1 MTSWRGATVM
11 EAEPG
16 MQFGKAA
23 GAISALTRKLSLKQ
37 KLIAIIM
44 LACVTALLVAG
55 TVFIAWE
62 WTALRRSMVRDLTTH
77 AEILAD
83 NCKAA
88 VSFRDPTD
96 TTSVLRTMEAIPS
109 IMAACI
115 YTSDGQLFA
124 TYVRKDVTVQVPP
137 QAQLK
142 EDHAF
147 DDDSLVLTQPIL
159 VDNDMIGVVYLRENL
174 SLMHARLRR
183 SATVIASIL
192 LLAAVA
198 AYLISSRLQR
208 VISSPIVYLAGVANL
223 VSQQKQY
230 TVRAEPHGTDEVGM
244 LIQAFNEMLEQ
255 IQQRDAALVEAN
267 EGLEMRVR
275 DRTAELTAANESLT
289 REIAFRKRAE
299 QSLMERTERIINHQ
313 RALLRLAKDAGSD
326 LPTMLKK
333 AVEEAANTLGVE
345 RVGIW
350 FLNSQSTELRC
361 NELYTRT
368 QGLCEKDMALK
379 ATDYPAYFQAIES
392 SRIVAANDARTDP
405 RTREFTQG
413 YLEPAG
419 ITSMMDIPVRLHAK
433 LLGAICCEHVGEPR
447 EWSLEEQDFGAS
459 IADMVALQVETNE
472 RRKLEEAL
480 AKANVE
486 LADTVRDLRRSN
498 KELQE
503 FAHVAAHDLKAPLRA
518 IGTLADWIASDYAD
532 RFDETGRQQMRL
544 LKGRVS
550 RLAELIDGIL
560 HYSEIGKVGTR
571 PEPVDLNE
579 LIAEIVALLDPP
591 ENVHLTVKNELPT
604 VVAEKTRVGQIFRNL
619 IDNAIKYLDK
629 PEGHIEIGC
638 TDDGDFWR
646 FSVADNGPG
655 IEKKYFQKIFQMF
668 QTLVPRDERE
678 STGIGLAIVKKIVEL
693 FGGGIWLESTLG
705 QGTTFFFTLPK
716 QEGVAPAEALVAR
729 ETEAT

>member
-1 MTSWRGATVM
+1 VG
-11 EAEPG
+11 EAKLTIQPG
-16 MQFGKAA
+16 RTA
-23 GAISALTRKLSLKQ
+23 GAISSLMRTLSLKQ

-44 LACVTALLVAG
+44 LACITALLVAG

-62 WTALRRSMVRDLTTH
+62 WSALRRAMVRDLATH

-96 TTSVLRTMEAIPS
+96 ANAVLRTMEAVPS
-109 IMAACI
+109 VLAVCI
-115 YTSDGQLFA
+115 YISDSRPLFA
-124 TYVRKDVTVQVPP
+124 SYRREGTAVQIP
-137 QAQLK
+137 AQVELK
-142 EDHAF
+142 EGHAF
-147 DDDSLVLTQPIL
+147 SRDSLTITRPVM
-159 VDNDMIGVVYLRENL
+159 VDEEQIGVVYLRANL
-174 SLMHARLRR
+174 GQMHARLRS

-208 VISSPIVYLAGVANL
+208 VISSPITYLASVANL
-223 VSQQKQY
+223 VSQEKQY

-275 DRTAELTAANESLT
+275 DRTAELTAANDSLT

-326 LPTMLKK
+326 LATMLHK
-333 AVEEAANTLGVE
+333 AVEEAATTLGVE
-345 RVGIW
+345 RVSIW
-350 FLNSQSTELRC
+350 FLNQPSSELQC
-361 NELYTRT
+361 SGLYTRAEGQCQDET
-368 QGLCEKDMALK
+368 RLRAV
-379 ATDYPAYFQAIES
+379 DYPAYFQAIEN

-405 RTREFTQG
+405 RTREFTQA
-413 YLEPAG
+413 YLEPQG
-419 ITSMMDIPVRLHAK
+419 ITAMMDIPIRLHAK
-433 LLGAICCEHVGEPR
+433 LLGVICCEHVGQPR

-459 IADMVALQVETNE
+459 VADMIALQVETDE

-518 IGTLADWIASDYAD
+518 IGTLADWIASDYAEK
-532 RFDETGRQQMRL
+532 FDEPGKQQMQL

-560 HYSEIGKVGTR
+560 HYSEIGKAGTG
-571 PEPVDLNE
+571 PEPLNLNE
-579 LIAEIVALLDPP
+579 LIPEIVALLDPP
-591 ENVHLTVKNELPT
+591 EHIRVTAKGELPT
-604 VVAEKTRVGQIFRNL
+604 IVAEKTRVGQVFRNL

-629 PEGHIEIGC
+629 AEGHIEIGC

-646 FSVADNGPG
+646 FSVSDNGPG

-668 QTLVPRDERE
+668 QTLAPRDERE

-693 FGGGIWLESTLG
+693 FGGGVWVESTLG
-705 QGTTFFFTLPK
+705 EGTTFFFTLPK
-716 QEGVAPAEALVAR
+716 QDGAVREEALVSQ
-729 ETEAT
+729 EASEV

>member
-1 MTSWRGATVM
+1 MAR
-11 EAEPG
+11 EAELTI
-16 MQFGKAA
+16 QFGKAA

-44 LACVTALLVAG
+44 LACITALLMAG
-55 TVFIAWE
+55 TIFIAWE
-62 WTALRRSMVRDLTTH
+62 WTALRRSMVRDLATH

-96 TTSVLRTMEAIPS
+96 TTSVLRTMEAIQS
-109 IMAACI
+109 ILAACI
-115 YTSDGQLFA
+115 YTSDGHLFA
-124 TYVRKDVTVQVPP
+124 QYVRKDVTIPIP
-137 QAQLK
+137 ARAELK
-142 EDHAF
+142 EGHEF
-147 DDDSLVLTQPIL
+147 GKDSLILTRSIQLDNEQIGMVCLRANL
-159 VDNDMIGVVYLRENL
+159 VE
-174 SLMHARLRR
+174 MHARLKR
-183 SATVIASIL
+183 SAIVIASIL
-192 LLAAVA
+192 LLAGVA

-208 VISSPIVYLAGVANL
+208 VISSPIVYLASVANL

-230 TVRAEPHGTDEVGM
+230 TVRAKPHGTDEVGM
-244 LIQAFNEMLEQ
+244 LMQAFNEMLEQ
-255 IQQRDAALVEAN
+255 IQQRDVALVEAN

-350 FLNSQSTELRC
+350 FLNPQSSELQC
-361 NELYTRT
+361 SKLYTCSE
-368 QGLCEKDMALK
+368 GPCANDAPLK
-379 ATDYPAYFQAIES
+379 AAEYPAYFQAIEN

-405 RTREFTQG
+405 RTREFTPS

-419 ITSMMDIPVRLHAK
+419 ITSMMDIPIRLHAR
-433 LLGAICCEHVGEPR
+433 LLGVVCCEHVGAPR

-532 RFDETGRQQMRL
+532 KFDENGRGQMRM

-560 HYSEIGKVGTR
+560 HYSEIGKVGNG
-571 PEPVDLNE
+571 PEPVNLNE
-579 LIAEIVALLDPP
+579 LISEILALLDPP
-591 ENVHLTVKNELPT
+591 EHIQVKVKGELPSI
-604 VVAEKTRVGQIFRNL
+604 VAEKTRVGQVFRNL

-629 PEGHIEIGC
+629 PEGRIEIGC

-655 IEKKYFQKIFQMF
+655 IDKKYFQKIFQMF
-668 QTLVPRDERE
+668 QTLTPRDERE

-693 FGGGIWLESTLG
+693 FGGGVWVESTIG
-705 QGTTFFFTLPK
+705 EGSTFFFTLPK
-716 QEGVAPAEALVAR
+716 YEGAAR
-729 ETEAT
+729 EEELVPQEVGEVS

>member
-1 MTSWRGATVM
+1 MVT
-11 EAEPG
+11 EPELK
-16 MQFGKAA
+16 MQFGTAA
-23 GAISALTRKLSLKQ
+23 GAISALTQKLSLKQ

-44 LACVTALLVAG
+44 LACITALLVAG

-62 WTALRRSMVRDLTTH
+62 WTALRRSMVRDLATH

-88 VSFRDPTD
+88 VSFRDSTD
-96 TTSVLRTMEAIPS
+96 ATAVLRTMEAIPS
-109 IMAACI
+109 VVTVSI
-115 YTSDGQLFA
+115 YTSDGRYFVSYL
-124 TYVRKDVTVQVPP
+124 RKDASFDVPKQVE
-137 QAQLK
+137 LK
-142 EDHAF
+142 EGHQF
-147 DDDSLVLTQPIL
+147 GRNSLTLTRPIL
-159 VDNDMIGVVYLRENL
+159 LDNEQIGMVYLRADLDE
-174 SLMHARLRR
+174 MHARLKR
-183 SATVIASIL
+183 SAVVIASIL
-192 LLAAVA
+192 LLAGVA

-208 VISSPIVYLAGVANL
+208 VISSPIVYLASVANL

-230 TVRAEPHGTDEVGM
+230 TLRAEPHGTDEVGM

-275 DRTAELTAANESLT
+275 DRTTELTDANESLT

-333 AVEEAANTLGVE
+333 ATEEAANTLGVE

-350 FLNSQSTELRC
+350 FLNPQSSELQC
-361 NELYTRT
+361 NELYTRS
-368 QGLCEKDMALK
+368 QGPCTNDVPLK
-379 ATDYPAYFQAIES
+379 AADYPVYFQAIES

-405 RTREFTQG
+405 RTREFTQA
-413 YLEPAG
+413 YLEPTG
-419 ITSMMDIPVRLHAK
+419 TTSMMDIPIRLHAK
-433 LLGAICCEHVGEPR
+433 LLGVICCEHVGDPR

-459 IADMVALQVETNE
+459 VADMVALQVETNE

-486 LADTVRDLRRSN
+486 LADSVRDLRRSN

-532 RFDETGRQQMRL
+532 KFDEAGRGQMRM
-544 LKGRVS
+544 LKGRVT

-560 HYSEIGKVGTR
+560 HYSEIGKVGTG
-571 PEPVDLNE
+571 PEPVNLNE
-579 LIAEIVALLDPP
+579 LISEIIALLDPP
-591 ENVHLTVKNELPT
+591 EHVRVTIKNELPT
-604 VVAEKTRVGQIFRNL
+604 VVVEKTRVGQVFRNL

-629 PEGHIEIGC
+629 PEGCIEVGC

-655 IEKKYFQKIFQMF
+655 IDKKYFQKIFQMF
-668 QTLVPRDERE
+668 QTLTPRDERE
-678 STGIGLAIVKKIVEL
+678 STGIGLAIVKKIIEL
-693 FGGGIWLESTLG
+693 FGGGVWVESVVG
-705 QGTTFFFTLPK
+705 EGTTFLFTLPK
-716 QEGVAPAEALVAR
+716 YEGAVREEAMVPQEAASEA
-729 ETEAT
+729 